1 MPNTYS
7 KLASL
12 GQHGASASVQAKV
25 LFKELIVRYAN
36 HRTTIKRL
44 VLAALLASTIN
55 RIRGTINKSS
65 KMKSATKDTKLK
77 DKVEVGVQ
85 SAAELE
91 LPWAQSLMVF
101 LTGRHGIFSK
111 TEATIDNCHSW
122 NPL

>member
-12 GQHGASASVQAKV
+12 GQHGASASTQAKF

-44 VLAALLASTIN
+44 VMAALLASTIN
-55 RIRGTINKSS
+55 RIRGTIKKSNKVSP
-65 KMKSATKDTKLK
+65 AAKDKNKK

-85 SAAELE
+85 SAAEL
-91 LPWAQSLMVF
+91 
-101 LTGRHGIFSK
+101 
-111 TEATIDNCHSW
+111 
-122 NPL
+122 

>member
-12 GQHGASASVQAKV
+12 GQHGASASAQAKV